1 MVAKREYTSAIREQ
15 AKSETRE
22 RILEAVVRVILEQGI
37 HAFSVQNVAERSG
50 ISHRTVYRHF
60 GSREGLLE
68 GLSESLQESQLAAG
82 LQQPTDAGG
91 WAAYVEPLFELF
103 SRSADELR
111 ASVIAAVA
119 LGYQSDSQRE
129 TWAEF
134 QEALVVR
141 YPYLATA
148 ALREA
153 AAVFRLLISRYSW
166 YVLSV
171 DLKLD
176 AEGSGRAAA
185 WAVTAL
191 LDDLDRRNEAA
202 ANVGSVGG

>member
-1 MVAKREYTSAIREQ
+1 MVANRQYTSPTRAQ
-15 AKSETRE
+15 AKTETRE

-60 GSREGLLE
+60 ASREGLLE
-68 GLSESLQESQLAAG
+68 GLSESLQESLLAAG
-82 LQQPTDAGG
+82 LAQPTDAGG

-103 SRSADELR
+103 SRSAEEVR

-141 YPYLATA
+141 YPYLSPQE
-148 ALREA
+148 LCEA
-153 AAVFRLLISRYSW
+153 AAVFRLLIGRYSW

-171 DLKLD
+171 DLELS
-176 AEGSGRAAA
+176 AEGCGRAAA
-185 WAVTAL
+185 WAVAAL

-202 ANVGSVGG
+202 ANLGNVGG

>member
-1 MVAKREYTSAIREQ
+1 MVASRQYTSPTRAQ
-15 AKSETRE
+15 AKAETRE

-60 GSREGLLE
+60 ASREGLLE
-68 GLSESLQESQLAAG
+68 GLSESLQESLLAAG
-82 LQQPTDAGG
+82 LSQPTDAGG
-91 WAAYVEPLFELF
+91 WAAYVAPLFELF
-103 SRSADELR
+103 SRSAEELR

-141 YPYLATA
+141 YPYLSTPE
-148 ALREA
+148 LREA
-153 AAVFRLLISRYSW
+153 AAVFRLLISRHSW

-176 AEGSGRAAA
+176 AEAAGRAAA
-185 WAVTAL
+185 WAVAAL

-202 ANVGSVGG
+202 ANRGNVGG

>member
-1 MVAKREYTSAIREQ
+1 MVAKREYASPARAQ
-15 AKSETRE
+15 AKADTRE

-60 GSREGLLE
+60 ASREGLLE
-68 GLSESLQESQLAAG
+68 GLSESLQESLLAAG
-82 LQQPTDAGG
+82 LSQPTDAGG
-91 WAAYVEPLFELF
+91 WAAYVAPLFELF
-103 SRSADELR
+103 SRSAEELR

-141 YPYLATA
+141 YPYLATQE
-148 ALREA
+148 LCEA

-171 DLKLD
+171 DLELS

-185 WAVTAL
+185 WAVAAL

-202 ANVGSVGG
+202 ANLGTVGG